1 MTHRVLIVDDESHM
15 RRLLRQKMEQCGYDV
30 AEAVDGRDAIRQLSD
45 SAFDLVIADI
55 VMPERDGLE
64 VIMFL
69 RKEQPHV
76 KVIAV
81 SAPGNELYLTSAKG
95 LGAARVFP
103 KPFELADIASAAE
116 ELLLPSQPNRCAP
129 PIAGQ

>member
-1 MTHRVLIVDDESHM
+1 MTHRVLVVDDEPYI
-15 RRLLRQKMEQCGYDV
+15 RRLLRRKMEQCGYDV
-30 AEAVDGRDAIRQLSD
+30 ADAVDGRDAIRQLSD

-69 RKEQPHV
+69 KKEQPHV

-81 SAPGNELYLTSAKG
+81 SAPGNELYLTSAKA
-95 LGAARVFP
+95 LGAARVFS
-103 KPFELADIASAAE
+103 KPFELADIAGAAE
-116 ELLLPSQPNRCAP
+116 ELFLQPQHSLRAP

>member
-1 MTHRVLIVDDESHM
+1 MTHRVLVVDDEPHV
-15 RRLLRQKMEQCGYDV
+15 RRLLRQGMEQCGYDV
-30 AEAVDGRDAIRQLSD
+30 AEAADGRDAIRQLGGN
-45 SAFDLVIADI
+45 AFDLVIADI
-55 VMPERDGLE
+55 IMPEQDGLE

-81 SAPGNELYLTSAKG
+81 SAPGNELFLTTAKS

-103 KPFELADIASAAE
+103 KPFELADIAGAAE
-116 ELLLPSQPNRCAP
+116 ELLLHSQPNRRAP
-129 PIAGQ
+129 PLASE